1 MAPATHFSHLSGPRQ
16 ALLRLFQ
23 AVNFGYVEG
32 LEIRGGEPVFSPPPV
47 VFVELKLDADD
58 SPRQEA
64 SLAEF
69 AVRAEVVRLMDALER
84 LGDGTVERIDI
95 RYGIPRRVLIERGL
109 PEVTR

>member
-1 MAPATHFSHLSGPRQ
+1 MAPATQFSHLSGPRQ

-23 AVNFGYVEG
+23 AVNFGHIEG
-32 LEIRGGEPVFSPPPV
+32 LEIRRGEPVFCPTPV
-47 VFVELKLDADD
+47 VIVELKLDADD

-64 SLAEF
+64 DLAEF
-69 AVRAEVVRLMDALER
+69 ALRAEIVRLMHAFDR
-84 LGDGTVERIDI
+84 LGHGTVERIDI